1 MFLKIF
7 SIIGSLTFLSRL
19 LGYFRDFFIAKLL
32 GAGLVSDAFFVSF
45 KLPNLF
51 RRLFAEG
58 SLNSAFIPIL
68 TGIKEKKGKIE
79 ASKFLSEIF
88 SLTLI
93 ILLLLVIIFEI
104 LMPLIISFIAPGFRE
119 NPDKYELTI
128 NLSRLTFPFLLFIC
142 LSSLIGG
149 FLNTIGKFAAMAF
162 IPVILNLS
170 MLSVLFFFSVNYDS
184 KQMISIFLSAS
195 ISIAGI
201 IQLVWLFINLKKNH
215 VNLYIKFRNLFK
227 ISPDI
232 KKLIILFLPAV
243 IGNGVYQLNL
253 VIDMVLASTLVNG
266 SISFLYF
273 ADRVTQLPL
282 GVIGIALSTALLP
295 ILSTQI
301 KKSNLRKANLI
312 INNCLQ
318 IGIIF
323 VTPCVVGIL
332 ILSSQIVDFLF
343 VRGEFSVDNGLSTSY
358 ALTAFSLGLPAFILV
373 KIFAVNF
380 FAREDTRTPVKVA
393 LVAVL
398 INIILNLILIK
409 YYAHVGLAIATSI
422 SAWANCFL
430 LFFILKK
437 EHLIKINANTIQV
450 FIKCVFS
457 SLLMGLFI
465 IIFKNFFI
473 KFSFHDL
480 FVIKFSKLLGIILLS
495 FVLYITMLYLFKLSH
510 LLKFNFGGKN

>member
-104 LMPLIISFIAPGFRE
+104 LMPLIISFIAPGFGE

-301 KKSNLRKANLI
+301 KK
-312 INNCLQ
+312 
-318 IGIIF
+318 
-323 VTPCVVGIL
+323 
-332 ILSSQIVDFLF
+332 
-343 VRGEFSVDNGLSTSY
+343 
-358 ALTAFSLGLPAFILV
+358 
-373 KIFAVNF
+373 
-380 FAREDTRTPVKVA
+380 
-393 LVAVL
+393 
-398 INIILNLILIK
+398 
-409 YYAHVGLAIATSI
+409 
-422 SAWANCFL
+422 
-430 LFFILKK
+430 
-437 EHLIKINANTIQV
+437 
-450 FIKCVFS
+450 
-457 SLLMGLFI
+457 
-465 IIFKNFFI
+465 
-473 KFSFHDL
+473 
-480 FVIKFSKLLGIILLS
+480 VI
-495 FVLYITMLYLFKLSH
+495 
-510 LLKFNFGGKN
+510 